1 VRVSIQPEDHS
12 QQGLNVEETVVNVEE
27 TAVIEPMDFFSI
39 CKILGWFNELMNEI
53 RKGKRPQ

>member
-1 VRVSIQPEDHS
+1 MTKLRLSVRVSIQPEDHS
-12 QQGLNVEETVVNVEE
+12 QQGLNVEE